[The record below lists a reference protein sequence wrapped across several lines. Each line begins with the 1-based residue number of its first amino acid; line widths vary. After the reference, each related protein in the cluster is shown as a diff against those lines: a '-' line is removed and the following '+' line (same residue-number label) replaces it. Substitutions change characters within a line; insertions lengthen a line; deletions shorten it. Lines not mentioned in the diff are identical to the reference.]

1 MKIEDTMNGFDVI
14 WDLGRRC
21 TYECTYCPPH
31 RNNKISPLVEF
42 EELKKSMD
50 FLDRYVSIYEEK
62 RGKPYTKRKLS
73 FTGGEP
79 TIHTGFLK
87 FATYIKE
94 TYGDKYQIGITTNG
108 LFTRRQAEKYKNF
121 AGTIS
126 YHAEGTPEE
135 KKLVIEN
142 IKLIKHWQV
151 NVMFHKDYFDECVA
165 LCEDLKKEGI
175 KYIPRRIGDDGND
188 ESSIRKGYTHLY
200 TPEQEQYFVNHW
212 RKKEV
217 DSNQKD
223 LDQEYINS
231 MKKSEKSFQDEI
243 DAIQQKPKEAP
254 KKSWPRKEKQAE
266 AAANIG
272 YEAGQK
278 EIEESLG
285 TKEEAKRI
293 AKEKQGENAKNVEIA
308 QEKINAKKV
317 EIVEDEDKTTEVK
330 VPDLGTKKTKPG
342 KTDVYV
348 DEPMYPSLMKDKD
361 LPKRKSTGRMCCG
374 GRDFCVSSAEQPE
387 GRLETYVDNTNF
399 YDYTCLVNHYFLYIN
414 QETRDIYHHQTCMV
428 NLDND
433 VAPIGNLDNSSEII
447 ERLEG
452 YNREKKWP
460 VISCP
465 KTFCGCGMCVD
476 KMDKSFDIKEHN
488 FGITNVELIP
498 NIVKPMERTRTITVR
513 NRMES
518 IDDRLYIENINAR

>member
-1 MKIEDTMNGFDVI
+1 MKIEDTMNGFDII

-21 TYECTYCPPH
+21 TYDCTYCPPH
-31 RNNKISPLVEF
+31 RNNKTSPLVGF
-42 EELKKSMD
+42 EDLKESMD

-87 FATYIKE
+87 FAKYIRE
-94 TYGDKYQIGITTNG
+94 TYGERYTIGITTNG
-108 LFTRRQAEKYKNF
+108 LFTRRQAEKYKDF

-126 YHAEGTPEE
+126 YHAEATPEE

-142 IKLIKHWQV
+142 IKFIKHWQV

-165 LCEDLKKEGI
+165 LCEDLAKEGI

-188 ESSIRKGYTHLY
+188 QSSIRNGYTHLY
-200 TPEQEQYFVNHW
+200 NKEQEEYFKSHW
-212 RKKEV
+212 SKKEE
-217 DSNQKD
+217 SGEKD
-223 LDQEYINS
+223 LAKVYADTLRKSNDDGP
-231 MKKSEKSFQDEI
+231 KK
-243 DAIQQKPKEAP
+243 DAIVRPKD
-254 KKSWPRKEKQAE
+254 KKEEKIEEKVEEKVEEKKTKVKQA
-266 AAANIG
+266 
-272 YEAGQK
+272 
-278 EIEESLG
+278 
-285 TKEEAKRI
+285 
-293 AKEKQGENAKNVEIA
+293 
-308 QEKINAKKV
+308 
-317 EIVEDEDKTTEVK
+317 TEVK
-330 VPDLGTKKTKPG
+330 VSDDSEESKVT
-342 KTDVYV
+342 V
-348 DEPMYPSLMKDKD
+348 YPSLMKDKKN
-361 LPKRKSTGRMCCG
+361 LKERKSNGRMCCG
-374 GRDFCVSSAEQPE
+374 GRDFCLSTAEEPE
-387 GRLETYVDNTNF
+387 GKLATYVDNTNF
-399 YDYTCLVNHYFLYIN
+399 YEYSCLVNHYFLYIN

-433 VAPIGNLDNSSEII
+433 VAPIGNLDNSPAII

-476 KMDKSFDIKEHN
+476 KMDKSYDIKEHN
-488 FGITNVELIP
+488 FGIKDIELIP
-498 NIVKPMERTRTITVR
+498 NIVKPMEKTRTITVR

-518 IDDRLYIENINAR
+518 IDDRLYIENLNAR